1 MASVLRSLA
10 LLAALLLSIPAF
22 ATDPAPPAGSPAPT
36 GPATTA
42 APAATAS
49 PAAPAAPTQ
58 EIMVGEV
65 MVLPYN
71 RAAAYGV
78 SRVRGPYVNLTDAG
92 DGTWKGDIRGLNGVF
107 TVTEKRIS
115 GANFN
120 MVIDR
125 DGDEVTFQGTVDGKR
140 VRIVM
145 TKETFVA
152 RYETRQYELKR
163 VEPDLWATIPTGA
176 ALRVKGDA
184 AGENPYFPQFL
195 FALLAVL

>member
-10 LLAALLLSIPAF
+10 LFAALTLAVPAF
-22 ATDPAPPAGSPAPT
+22 ASDPAPPA
-36 GPATTA
+36 A
-42 APAATAS
+42 APAATGPAATTGAAAATS
-49 PAAPAAPTQ
+49 PATEP
-58 EIMVGEV
+58 MVGEV

-78 SRVRGPYVNLTDAG
+78 SRVRGPGVNLTDAG

>member
-10 LLAALLLSIPAF
+10 LFAALTLAVPTF
-22 ATDPAPPAGSPAPT
+22 ASDPAPPA
-36 GPATTA
+36 A
-42 APAATAS
+42 APAATGPAATTGAAAATS
-49 PAAPAAPTQ
+49 PATEP
-58 EIMVGEV
+58 MVGEV

-78 SRVRGPYVNLTDAG
+78 SRVRGPGVNLTDAG

-145 TKETFVA
+145 TKDTFVA
-152 RYETRQYELKR
+152 RYETRQYDLKR

-184 AGENPYFPQFL
+184 AGENPYYPQFL

>member
-10 LLAALLLSIPAF
+10 LLAALLVAVPAS
-22 ATDPAPPAGSPAPT
+22 ATDPAPPATPAPPAAAAAPT
-36 GPATTA
+36 GAA
-42 APAATAS
+42 APAS
-49 PAAPAAPTQ
+49 PVTEA
-58 EIMVGEV
+58 MVGEV

-78 SRVRGPYVNLTDAG
+78 SRVRGPGVNLTDAG

-145 TKETFVA
+145 NKETFVA
-152 RYETRQYELKR
+152 RYETRQYDLKR

-184 AGENPYFPQFL
+184 AGENPYYPQFL

>member
-1 MASVLRSLA
+1 MASVLRMFA
-10 LLAALLLSIPAF
+10 LLAAVLFSTPVS
-22 ATDPAPPAGSPAPT
+22 ATDPAPPAGAPAPS
-36 GPATTA
+36 GPA
-42 APAATAS
+42 APAS
-49 PAAPAAPTQ
+49 PAAPATPTP
-58 EIMVGEV
+58 EVMVGEV

-78 SRVRGPYVNLTDAG
+78 SRVQGPGVNLTDAG

-115 GANFN
+115 GGNFN
-120 MVIDR
+120 LVVDR

-145 TKETFVA
+145 NKETFVA
-152 RYETRQYELKR
+152 RYETRQYDLKR
-163 VEPDLWATIPTGA
+163 VAPDLWATIPTGT

-184 AGENPYFPQFL
+184 AGENPYYPQFV

>member
-1 MASVLRSLA
+1 MASALRSLA
-10 LLAALLLSIPAF
+10 ILASLALAVAASAADPTPA
-22 ATDPAPPAGSPAPT
+22 AAAPAPT
-36 GPATTA
+36 GPA
-42 APAATAS
+42 APAAT
-49 PAAPAAPTQ
+49 PAAPATEA
-58 EIMVGEV
+58 MVGEV

-145 TKETFVA
+145 NKETFVG
-152 RYETRQYELKR
+152 RYEIRQYELKR

>member
-1 MASVLRSLA
+1 MASVLRSFA
-10 LLAALLLSIPAF
+10 LLAAVSLAVAASA
-22 ATDPAPPAGSPAPT
+22 ADPAPPAAAAAPT
-36 GPATTA
+36 GAT
-42 APAATAS
+42 
-49 PAAPAAPTQ
+49 APAAPVT
-58 EIMVGEV
+58 EAMVGEV

-78 SRVRGPYVNLTDAG
+78 SQVRGPGVNLTDAG
-92 DGTWKGDIRGLNGVF
+92 DGTWKGDIRGLNGIF

-120 MVIDR
+120 MVVDR

-145 TKETFVA
+145 NKEAFVA
-152 RYETRQYELKR
+152 RYETRQYDLKR

-184 AGENPYFPQFL
+184 AGENPFYPQFL